1 MKFAAAAITPGRAN
15 VCQNGTEPSAKSTQI
30 VPLSGTPQMLAAA
43 AWCGAAANPA
53 HAASR
58 MSSSLFKLTLPQS
71 SSALTGEPPGSPV
84 GPLLASVAGIRT
96 APEPAKTSSRTSV
109 IRARNA
115 AAGGA
120 PAAVRLFDCLRLFA
134 VERAVDLGDLLGL
147 GRLVRLRFVVL
158 GRL

>member
-1 MKFAAAAITPGRAN
+1 
-15 VCQNGTEPSAKSTQI
+15 
-30 VPLSGTPQMLAAA
+30 
-43 AWCGAAANPA
+43 
-53 HAASR
+53 
-58 MSSSLFKLTLPQS
+58 
-71 SSALTGEPPGSPV
+71 SPV

-120 PAAVRLFDCLRLFA
+120 LAAVRLFDCLRLFA

-147 GRLVRLRFVVL
+147 GRLVPPRFLVLRRLSAEVQPESGEVAPVPAVGADLLERGQQGLALVGLLRHLL
-158 GRL
+158 GRPDLDRAVALQPGGGRDQLPDDHVLLQAEQPVDL